1 VTHSNTEGLLSL
13 YRSGQCGNWIH
24 HMDIFH
30 LSGTWYIARYNE
42 TYIARK
48 HLFCWAC
55 SHFHQIEWIPMD
67 TCNTMHLLLQ
77 WNLSTFWA
85 IIPDLIIQVAT
96 LHRSLCMYVND
107 TFGDYFN
114 GQFRQVT
121 ILYSD
126 LIRQVSLYIDHAQSR
141 TWSQCYLEFPFH
153 GWFFRAKGHRKC
165 I

>member
-1 VTHSNTEGLLSL
+1 MTHSNTEGLLSL
-13 YRSGQCGNWIH
+13 YRSGQCGNWIY

-30 LSGTWYIARYNE
+30 LSSTWYIAKYNE

-48 HLFCWAC
+48 HLFRWAC

-67 TCNTMHLLLQ
+67 TCNIYYCSETCLPLGQ
-77 WNLSTFWA
+77 NSWPYYTGGY
-85 IIPDLIIQVAT
+85 ITQVT
-96 LHRSLCMYVND
+96 LYVND

-126 LIRQVSLYIDHAQSR
+126 LIRQVSLYIDHVQSR